1 MSTLSLTDSELSFA
15 FGPTCADTG
24 VLGDC
29 PSILR
34 YLRSDC
40 FAPKFWRRQLLPTAD
55 INQASSP
62 MISNSDGLT
71 IVCQWSS
78 CPFQKEKKMEVVGSA
93 TASSSEFCTSIVQ
106 SAHRQFID
114 VPTKIKVTS
123 CAPRH
128 GIGDHS
134 AWPSKSYA
142 PHSKGIVFLTWSKK
156 PPFWTKQF
164 KTQFSSRNINNLAKL
179 SRVQFKTRNSHTKTQ
194 ERKFLKTVMC
204 ITVINVHLF
213 TAVEADKGWAIAGR
227 HVQLRSLSSLMTD
240 CFTFSPPPPDIVAS
254 LG

>member
-1 MSTLSLTDSELSFA
+1 MVKATSWLGIMSRLEETGNEYERKDQTHLFEAIGESQKVVSSLQTKLCFYYLHHGEKRVRYFRISSRIHCFNASTICHCSNYRRTLAGTGESMSTLSLTDSELSFA

-78 CPFQKEKKMEVVGSA
+78 CPFQKEKKWRSSALQLQAVQNFALELYQEVA
-93 TASSSEFCTSIVQ
+93 MVQ
-106 SAHRQFID
+106 RL
-114 VPTKIKVTS
+114 
-123 CAPRH
+123 
-128 GIGDHS
+128 
-134 AWPSKSYA
+134 
-142 PHSKGIVFLTWSKK
+142 FLY
-156 PPFWTKQF
+156 
-164 KTQFSSRNINNLAKL
+164 
-179 SRVQFKTRNSHTKTQ
+179 
-194 ERKFLKTVMC
+194 
-204 ITVINVHLF
+204 
-213 TAVEADKGWAIAGR
+213 
-227 HVQLRSLSSLMTD
+227 
-240 CFTFSPPPPDIVAS
+240 
-254 LG
+254 